1 MTTKAK
7 KTRFKNPPILYL
19 VGFMGAGKTE
29 LGRRLAELLEWTFID
44 LDQEIEERDGTT
56 IREIFERR
64 GEAHFRA
71 LERQELQRVSERRHA
86 VVAVGG
92 GAFCSAENQE
102 IMARTGISVWLD
114 APVEVLFARCRGEAS
129 RPLFTT
135 VEEMALLHKRRRPYY
150 AKAELHVQV
159 AGQGVDDLAIQ
170 IRAALVDYLGP
181 AGQTK
186 SLKI

>member
-7 KTRFKNPPILYL
+7 ETRLKNAPIVYL
-19 VGFMGAGKTE
+19 VGFMGTGKTE
-29 LGRRLAELLEWTFID
+29 VGHRLAELLEWTFID
-44 LDQEIEERDGTT
+44 LDQEIEKRDGTT
-56 IREIFERR
+56 IREIFERL

-71 LERQELQRVSERRHA
+71 LERQELQRVSKRRHA

-114 APVEVLFARCRGEAS
+114 APVEVLFARCCGEAS

-135 VEEMALLHKRRRPYY
+135 MEEMALLLERRRPHY
-150 AKAELHVQV
+150 AKADLHVQV
-159 AGQGVDDLAIQ
+159 VGQSVDDLALQ

-181 AGQTK
+181 AEQRK
-186 SLKI
+186 SQQI